1 VATKSTTQDTTD
13 AARQTVDRIREL
25 NERIIDS
32 ARKAGSSYLD
42 VYERTLGTIA
52 GYQEEVANAT
62 PVDWLQRV
70 IEAQAAFTR
79 DIGNMYAST
88 ARELMKQQ

>member
-13 AARQTVDRIREL
+13 AAKQTVERIREL
-25 NERIIDS
+25 NERIMDS

-42 VYERTLGTIA
+42 IYERTLGTIA
-52 GYQEEVANAT
+52 GYQEELANAT

-70 IEAQAAFTR
+70 IDAQATFTR
-79 DIGNMYAST
+79 EIGTLYAST
-88 ARELMKQQ
+88 ARELMKQ

>member
-13 AARQTVDRIREL
+13 AAKETVERIREL

-42 VYERTLGTIA
+42 IYERTLGTIA
-52 GYQEEVANAT
+52 GYQEELANAT
-62 PVDWLQRV
+62 PIDWLQRV
-70 IEAQAAFTR
+70 IDAQATFTR
-79 DIGNMYAST
+79 EIGTLYAST
-88 ARELMKQQ
+88 ARELIKQ